1 MKITVSR
8 STSFIGKGP
17 HVVNAAVAFSDSV
30 KMSGMTS
37 LGHPFIVFTTT
48 PTICLVTG
56 TVPSDQWGGIF
67 SPSTITALSNGK
79 CTLSFTFS
87 GTDDRRSITSQ
98 WSANDTRV

>member
-8 STSFIGKGP
+8 STSFIGKGS
-17 HVVNAAVAFSDSV
+17 HVVNAAVVFSDSV

-48 PTICLVTG
+48 PTICSVTG

-79 CTLSFTFS
+79 CTLSFIFS